1 MYKKFIMVKKDIEKK
16 ILMELLA
23 ISAVECLSTE
33 DQQQLSQLLAKYP
46 EFSKDEFVKTTAL
59 SQIGFYMM
67 DHTAHETIP
76 TELRNKILADYDNSK
91 SSEQNNLAAPI
102 LPRLFKALTRPSY
115 AWGITAML
123 MIGLSYSMITFKT
136 YENNYRYLPLKKMV
150 LQNTADDLMQYPW
163 YGKTTDFENIKGDMI
178 WSNQKQK
185 GFIKITGLPMNDP
198 SRNQYQIWIVDPIK
212 YQNPVDGGVF
222 DITKSDREIIIP
234 INPKLPISN
243 ARAFAITLE
252 QPGGVVVSSQPLLLT
267 APEERPKQT
276 I

>member
-1 MYKKFIMVKKDIEKK
+1 MVKGDKEKQ
-16 ILMELLA
+16 ILMGLLA
-23 ISAVECLSTE
+23 LSAVENLSTE
-33 DQQQLSQLLAKYP
+33 DEQQLSQLLAKHP
-46 EFSKDEFVKTTAL
+46 EFSKDEFAKTTAL
-59 SQIGFYMM
+59 SQIGFYLT
-67 DHTAHETIP
+67 DHTAHEKLP
-76 TELRNKILADYDNSK
+76 SELRDKILAAYENAK
-91 SSEQNNLAAPI
+91 SSEKNNPLLSI
-102 LPRLFKALTRPSY
+102 LPRLLKAFTRPSY

-123 MIGLSYSMITFKT
+123 LIGLSYSMITFKT

-150 LQNTADDLMQYPW
+150 LQNTTDDLMQYPW
-163 YGKTTDFENIKGDMI
+163 YGKTQDFENIKGDMI

-185 GFIKITGLPMNDP
+185 GFIKITGMPMNDP
-198 SRNQYQIWIVDPIK
+198 SQNQYQIWIVDPIK

-267 APEERPKQT
+267 APKERPKQT

>member
-1 MYKKFIMVKKDIEKK
+1 MIKKDTEKQ
-16 ILMELLA
+16 ILIDLLA
-23 ISAVECLSTE
+23 LSAVEPLSNE
-33 DQQQLSQLLAKYP
+33 DEQKMAQLLTKYP
-46 EFSKDEFVKTTAL
+46 EFSKDEFAEITAL
-59 SQIGFYMM
+59 SQLGFYLK
-67 DHTAHETIP
+67 DHTAHEKLP
-76 TELRNKILADYDNSK
+76 SELRNKILATYENSK
-91 SSEQNNLAAPI
+91 SSEKNDPLLSIFPG
-102 LPRLFKALTRPSY
+102 LLKAFTKPSY

-123 MIGLSYSMITFKT
+123 IIGLSYSMITFKT

-163 YGKTTDFENIKGDMI
+163 FGKTSDFESIKGDII

-185 GFIKITGLPMNDP
+185 GFIKITGMPMNDP
-198 SRNQYQIWIVDPIK
+198 SQNQYQIWIVDPIQ

-222 DITKSDREIIIP
+222 DITKSGRELIIP

-243 ARAFAITLE
+243 ARGFAITLE

-267 APEERPKQT
+267 APKERPKQT